1 VLRAIFRACYGRFKE
16 CANKDL
22 DMSRVSMEGG
32 LSREGGRGWGRKN
45 EEYVADFLLVTKRAL
60 TEQEHRIFRYHY
72 LLGADWRLC
81 CRKLGME
88 KGIFF
93 HAIYRMQRKLGLVY
107 RTLQPYSL
115 YPLRDYFG
123 GSGQQR
129 VSPRVVTMRLSPTP
143 LKDLIPLKKIA

>member
-1 VLRAIFRACYGRFKE
+1 
-16 CANKDL
+16 
-22 DMSRVSMEGG
+22 MSRVSLEGG
-32 LSREGGRGWGRKN
+32 LSRDGGRGWGRKN

-93 HAIYRMQRKLGLVY
+93 HAIYRIQRKLGLVY

-115 YPLRDYFG
+115 YPLREYFG
-123 GSGQQR
+123 GTSQEG
-129 VSPRVVTMRLSPTP
+129 VSARVVSIRQRPAP
-143 LKDLIPLKKIA
+143 LRELFPFKKSA